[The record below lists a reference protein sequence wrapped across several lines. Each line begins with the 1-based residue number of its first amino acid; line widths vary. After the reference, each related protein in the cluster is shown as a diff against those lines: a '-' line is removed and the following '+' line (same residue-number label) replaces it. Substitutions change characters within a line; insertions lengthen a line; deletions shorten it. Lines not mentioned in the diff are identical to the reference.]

1 MNRSSYMLLIRF
13 LESLNYEIGENVVE
27 EVLSYIE
34 MLYSLMVEWISPT

>member
-1 MNRSSYMLLIRF
+1 MNRSSYMPLIRF

-27 EVLSYIE
+27 EVLSYID